1 MLIRSMRDTQMK
13 VCQFKDTCPSYNKY
27 CTKEV
32 QMIEVLT
39 KPLIEGKFWLIEAEG
54 EKLGTLTKEKKGYSF
69 MRKGQKVDIAD
80 LAVFQT
86 LFGISIT
93 EDQLK
98 KEKQSAKTAQSKDY
112 SIYEFP
118 CSSKPFNPVYDVRQ
132 KLPIYSKSDKSK
144 SQYCAGYYVIKF
156 RKGWVKSFCPKLI
169 TLERYEHRGPFKTE
183 IEMKQVLSS
192 MSKD

>member
-1 MLIRSMRDTQMK
+1 MT
-13 VCQFKDTCPSYNKY
+13 
-27 CTKEV
+27 EV
-32 QMIEVLT
+32 QT
-39 KPLIEGKFWLIEAEG
+39 KALIDGKFWLIEAEG

-69 MRKGQKVDIAD
+69 MRQGRKVDIAD

-86 LFGISIT
+86 LFGIEIT
-93 EDQLK
+93 ETQLK
-98 KEKQSAKTAQSKDY
+98 KEKQSAKVASKDY
-112 SIYEFP
+112 NIYEFP

-169 TLERYEHRGPFKTE
+169 TLERYENRGPFKTE
-183 IEMKQVLSS
+183 LEMKTVLST
-192 MSKD
+192 MGRDQ

>member
-1 MLIRSMRDTQMK
+1 MIRTEEIMTEAS
-13 VCQFKDTCPSYNKY
+13 
-27 CTKEV
+27 
-32 QMIEVLT
+32 T
-39 KPLIEGKFWLIEAEG
+39 KPLIDGKFWLIEAEG

-69 MRKGQKVDIAD
+69 MRQGRKVDLAD

-86 LFGISIT
+86 LFGITIT
-93 EDQLK
+93 EEQLK
-98 KEKQSAKTAQSKDY
+98 QEKRKKTATVKDT
-112 SIYEFP
+112 SEIHNIYEFP

-183 IEMKQVLSS
+183 LEMRTVLTS
-192 MSKD
+192 MNK

>member
-1 MLIRSMRDTQMK
+1 MTEAQAKPVIDG
-13 VCQFKDTCPSYNKY
+13 KY
-27 CTKEV
+27 WIV
-32 QMIEVLT
+32 
-39 KPLIEGKFWLIEAEG
+39 EAEG
-54 EKLGTLTKEKKGYSF
+54 EKIGTLSKEKKGYSF

-86 LFGISIT
+86 LFGITIN

-98 KEKQSAKTAQSKDY
+98 KERTPQPGTETTTH
-112 SIYEFP
+112 SIYDFP
-118 CSSKPFNPVYDVRQ
+118 CSSKPFSPVYDVRQ

-169 TLERYEHRGPFKTE
+169 TLERYDNRGPFKTE
-183 IEMKQVLSS
+183 IEMKTVLTA
-192 MSKD
+192 MNK

>member
-1 MLIRSMRDTQMK
+1 MRQ
-13 VCQFKDTCPSYNKY
+13 
-27 CTKEV
+27 
-32 QMIEVLT
+32 
-39 KPLIEGKFWLIEAEG
+39 G
-54 EKLGTLTKEKKGYSF
+54 
-69 MRKGQKVDIAD
+69 RKVDLAD

-86 LFGISIT
+86 LFGITIT
-93 EDQLK
+93 EEQLK
-98 KEKQSAKTAQSKDY
+98 REKGKKPAKTKDAGEPH
-112 SIYEFP
+112 SIYDFP

-183 IEMKQVLSS
+183 LEMRTVLTS
-192 MSKD
+192 MNK

>member
-1 MLIRSMRDTQMK
+1 MT
-13 VCQFKDTCPSYNKY
+13 
-27 CTKEV
+27 EV
-32 QMIEVLT
+32 QT
-39 KPLIEGKFWLIEAEG
+39 KALIDGKFWLIEAEG

-69 MRKGQKVDIAD
+69 MRQGRKVDIAD

-86 LFGISIT
+86 LFGLTIN
-93 EDQLK
+93 EEQLK
-98 KEKQSAKTAQSKDY
+98 KEKLSTKVDVQGY

-118 CSSKPFNPVYDVRQ
+118 CSSKPYNPVYDVRQ
-132 KLPIYSKSDKSK
+132 RLPIYSKSDKSK

-169 TLERYEHRGPFKTE
+169 TLERYPNQGPFKTE

-192 MSKD
+192 MSRES

>member
-1 MLIRSMRDTQMK
+1 MRQ
-13 VCQFKDTCPSYNKY
+13 
-27 CTKEV
+27 
-32 QMIEVLT
+32 
-39 KPLIEGKFWLIEAEG
+39 GK
-54 EKLGTLTKEKKGYSF
+54 
-69 MRKGQKVDIAD
+69 KVDIAD

-86 LFGISIT
+86 LFGITIKE
-93 EDQLK
+93 EDLK
-98 KEKQSAKTAQSKDY
+98 KEKAGTKKTTSGDH

-169 TLERYEHRGPFKTE
+169 TLERYENRGPFKTE
-183 IEMKQVLSS
+183 LEMRTVLSS
-192 MSKD
+192 MSKGTNETA

>member
-1 MLIRSMRDTQMK
+1 
-13 VCQFKDTCPSYNKY
+13 
-27 CTKEV
+27 
-32 QMIEVLT
+32 MIEVHT
-39 KPLIEGKFWLIEAEG
+39 KPLIDGKFWLIEAEG

-86 LFGISIT
+86 LFGLTIN

-98 KEKQSAKTAQSKDY
+98 KEKKSTKVQTPGDY

-118 CSSKPFNPVYDVRQ
+118 CSSKPYNPVYDVRQ

-183 IEMKQVLSS
+183 LEMKQVLSS
-192 MSKD
+192 MSKEQ

>member
-1 MLIRSMRDTQMK
+1 MTEAQAKPVIDG
-13 VCQFKDTCPSYNKY
+13 KY
-27 CTKEV
+27 WIV
-32 QMIEVLT
+32 
-39 KPLIEGKFWLIEAEG
+39 EAEG
-54 EKLGTLTKEKKGYSF
+54 EKLGTLSKEKKGYSF

-86 LFGISIT
+86 LFGITIN

-98 KEKQSAKTAQSKDY
+98 KERSKKVVQDKTVSKDY
-112 SIYEFP
+112 SIYDYP
-118 CSSKPFNPVYDVRQ
+118 CSSKPYGPVYDVRQ

-169 TLERYEHRGPFKTE
+169 TLERYDHKGPFKTE
-183 IEMKQVLSS
+183 IEMKTVLTA
-192 MSKD
+192 MNK